1 MVVNSADKKLLDY
14 FMNEE
19 SYTIA
24 HDYLNFEIDDD
35 IFDMF
40 KNTIIITNPYLN
52 QFKNSLTNENKERFD
67 SVCFHSAKNIISLSS
82 EEHTIIQDNNIVSIF
97 KLIPF
102 NKLLDLLVYFLSN
115 KNLALNMNRDS
126 LMNILIEIVC
136 YNIKPNLTE
145 LEILSNLLNDYNMG
159 IPFIYNRIY
168 LDKELKY
175 ISENIKVSNG
185 FYFYQ
190 MFTYIDNY
198 LSINKEMLKYL
209 ELNHE
214 KISEDFYLI
223 LFDFDIKYQ
232 SIVIHRNQNKKTIIK
247 LYDKLIKIL
256 VKQKYIGAELEIKL
270 NVKLNKYKNKK

>member
-67 SVCFHSAKNIISLSS
+67 IVCFHSAKNIISLSS

-136 YNIKPNLTE
+136 YNIKPNITE
-145 LEILSNLLNDYNMG
+145 LEILSNLLNDYNME

>member
-24 HDYLNFEIDDD
+24 HDFLNFAIDDD

-102 NKLLDLLVYFLSN
+102 SFKLRLTCSSIFITMPGNLFGSLL
-115 KNLALNMNRDS
+115 
-126 LMNILIEIVC
+126 
-136 YNIKPNLTE
+136 
-145 LEILSNLLNDYNMG
+145 
-159 IPFIYNRIY
+159 
-168 LDKELKY
+168 
-175 ISENIKVSNG
+175 
-185 FYFYQ
+185 
-190 MFTYIDNY
+190 TYTA
-198 LSINKEMLKYL
+198 K
-209 ELNHE
+209 
-214 KISEDFYLI
+214 LI
-223 LFDFDIKYQ
+223 LFFFSK
-232 SIVIHRNQNKKTIIK
+232 S
-247 LYDKLIKIL
+247 
-256 VKQKYIGAELEIKL
+256 
-270 NVKLNKYKNKK
+270 

>member
-145 LEILSNLLNDYNMG
+145 LEILSNLLNNYNME
-159 IPFIYNRIY
+159 IPFIYNKIY

>member
-67 SVCFHSAKNIISLSS
+67 IVCFHSAKNIISLSS

-145 LEILSNLLNDYNMG
+145 LEILSNLLNDYNME

>member
-136 YNIKPNLTE
+136 YNIKPNITE
-145 LEILSNLLNDYNMG
+145 LEILSNLLNDYNME
-159 IPFIYNRIY
+159 IPFIYNKIY

-209 ELNHE
+209 EFNYE